1 MKTYNLHA
9 NEQVLD
15 NGTWCIPLKEQ
26 PPEGLQGKYL
36 LNEKKLVFTK
46 ELSTLRP
53 TTYEWNG
60 DWHTFLQYPTGSIV
74 RIREQAKSIAL
85 RGRWVESCK
94 VEITGNSVKMA
105 RTISPKLAQKI
116 GIKLEDKQLWT
127 IAIVD
132 WFNSRYGNKRRKNKV
147 TWEDNPYVNLVTYK
161 RRVK

>member
-94 VEITGNSVKMA
+94 VEITGNNVK
-105 RTISPKLAQKI
+105 RLQDVKLVEWINKGLTIYRNL
-116 GIKLEDKQLWT
+116 
-127 IAIVD
+127 
-132 WFNSRYGNKRRKNKV
+132 
-147 TWEDNPYVNLVTYK
+147 YVNLVTYK
-161 RRVK
+161 RRMK